1 MEYARPEGGMIR
13 ITETTEAQRRVFRI
27 DGRLTA
33 ENVPVLDSRCTEVG
47 RPHVLDVAGL
57 KSADAVGSEKLR
69 ELASSGVEIRGAS
82 PYLRLLIDEG
92 G

>member
-1 MEYARPEGGMIR
+1 MIR
-13 ITETTEAQRRVFRI
+13 ITHTIELQRTVFRI
-27 DGRLTA
+27 DGRLT
-33 ENVPVLDSRCTEVG
+33 EDDVPVLETTCAEVG
-47 RPHVLDVAGL
+47 RPHLLDLSGL
-57 KSADAVGSEKLR
+57 KSADAAGSEKLR